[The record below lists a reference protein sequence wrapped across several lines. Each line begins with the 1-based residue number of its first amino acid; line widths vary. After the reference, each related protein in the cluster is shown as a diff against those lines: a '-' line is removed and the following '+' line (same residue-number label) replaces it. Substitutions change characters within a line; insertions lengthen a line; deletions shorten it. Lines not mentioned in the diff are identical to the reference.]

1 MKESIDMKELART
14 ERRNLARKKDQLV
27 SEINDIDDRIRLTE
41 SIDELLKENEDQ
53 KADIESLQQLL
64 AEAEM
69 KLAETRKLLDSVTK
83 KSSEEGVQKALQT
96 FVNYSKR
103 KTSDKRTYIKNT
115 ILEFANVNRIPL
127 PEELANAIDNLDDEQ
142 SEPKVVNVGNGG
154 VYNDIHENGEVRGKM

>member
-1 MKESIDMKELART
+1 MKETIDMKELART

-41 SIDELLKENEDQ
+41 CIDELLKENEDQ

-69 KLAETRKLLDSVTK
+69 KLAEMRKLLDSVTK
-83 KSSEEGVQKALQT
+83 KSSEEGVQKALQA
-96 FVNYSKR
+96 FVSYSKR
-103 KTSDKRTYIKNT
+103 KTPNKRSYIKNT

-142 SEPKVVNVGNGG
+142 SEPKVVNVHGN
-154 VYNDIHENGEVRGKM
+154 YNDIHDNGTVNQK

>member
-1 MKESIDMKELART
+1 MKETIDMKELART

-27 SEINDIDDRIRLTE
+27 AEINDIDDRIRLME
-41 SIDELLKENEDQ
+41 CIDELLKENEDQ
-53 KADIESLQQLL
+53 KVDIESLQQLL

-103 KTSDKRTYIKNT
+103 KTPDKRTYIKNT

-142 SEPKVVNVGNGG
+142 SEPKVVNVEKGG
-154 VYNDIHENGEVRGKM
+154 VYNDIHDNGTVNR